1 MHEIDFTEIKHS
13 TFLKAKE
20 SSIHI
25 GQGES
30 LVPIGPWVLLD
41 HPEILNQMWLW
52 RRNNASYFFF
62 DQSPSLESYTE
73 YLTVGPVINKQ
84 RILFLVVKDTVLVGH
99 LGLAT
104 NGEKPATIDNVLRGV
119 GERDPHL
126 PGLMTRGLQAVIS
139 WAREIHGIQKFEL
152 EVRSDNTRAIEFYE
166 KCGFSIIEVTRAGNN
181 PDFSPS
187 RLDNFEELKRII
199 MFRRT

>member
-1 MHEIDFTEIKHS
+1 MHEIDFTEVKHS
-13 TFLKAKE
+13 TFQKARE
-20 SSIHI
+20 SSIQI

-30 LVPIGPWVLLD
+30 LVPIGTWVLVD
-41 HPEILNQMWLW
+41 HLEILNEMWLW

-62 DQSPSLESYTE
+62 DQLPTLESYTD
-73 YLTVGPVINKQ
+73 YLTGGPIINKQ
-84 RILFLVVKDTVLVGH
+84 RILFLVVKDKTIVGH

-104 NGEKPATIDNVLRGV
+104 NGDKPASIDNVLRGA
-119 GERDPHL
+119 GEGDSRL
-126 PGLMTRGLQAVIS
+126 AGLMTRALQAVIS
-139 WAREIHGIQKFEL
+139 WARETHGIRKFEL

-199 MFRRT
+199 MFRET